1 MQIMAFQDYTA
12 SITAI
17 IATSEDINVDFEG
30 MRSSLAEDNGYGS
43 KNLRTT
49 APEERNLVFKTESD
63 LFAQHDDGLP
73 IITSVFSLSPTSCE
87 IEQENQN
94 MTMERFQSQ
103 DTYFST
109 KPMDYPEER
118 NISPTISTGHITV
131 FSQTQ
136 EDTIGDINQ
145 DIIDPGF
152 STGCYMIEY
161 SDTKFSRLLRPS
173 STSRYTNKLEL
184 HSEISEKN
192 TLSQDF
198 QTRKQSYSQNLEKR
212 NAVAYPAKA
221 MTMAEREKRIQR
233 LRELLRQKEAEVEK
247 VRFCM
252 KKKSLAATI
261 DKLKGRLPTISNSL
275 SDQTYFAR
283 KNQRSSNQSSSS
295 VASNLCHNNS
305 CPSVH
310 DLYVDGIVGEDEYI
324 KTEENIKYQHNK
336 TS

>member
-1 MQIMAFQDYTA
+1 MHVMAFQDDTA

-17 IATSEDINVDFEG
+17 IATSEDMNVDFEG
-30 MRSSLAEDNGYGS
+30 MWSSLAEDNGNGS
-43 KNLRTT
+43 KNLPTT

-87 IEQENQN
+87 TEQENQN

-103 DTYFST
+103 DIYFST
-109 KPMDYPEER
+109 KPMDYQEEC
-118 NISPTISTGHITV
+118 NLSPTLSTGHVTV

-136 EDTIGDINQ
+136 EDTIGVDQNQ
-145 DIIDPGF
+145 NIIDPGF
-152 STGCYMIEY
+152 STGCFMIEY

-173 STSRYTNKLEL
+173 SMSRYTNKLEL

-198 QTRKQSYSQNLEKR
+198 QSHKQSYCQNLEQR

-221 MTMAEREKRIQR
+221 MTMTEREKRIQR

-261 DKLKGRLPTISNSL
+261 DKLKGRLSAISNSL
-275 SDQTYFAR
+275 ND
-283 KNQRSSNQSSSS
+283 QSSSS
-295 VASNLCHNNS
+295 VASNLCNNDS
-305 CPSVH
+305 YRAVH
-310 DLYVDGIVGEDEYI
+310 DLSVDGIAREDENI
-324 KTEENIKYQHNK
+324 KTVENIKY
-336 TS
+336 